1 MMRWMLGAVIS
12 LSVISPALA
21 GNLDAAA
28 VNDAAR
34 PAKQPASDKLN
45 AAIVKL
51 QILLDRA
58 RFSPGEIDGKLGEN
72 AQKAFAEQSGV
83 ASDKTIAPELW
94 DKLNAASEGAS

>member
-34 PAKQPASDKLN
+34 PARPLASDKLN

-58 RFSPGEIDGKLGEN
+58 RFSLGDGIVVYAPSPLSFRASVGLEIGW
-72 AQKAFAEQSGV
+72 Q
-83 ASDKTIAPELW
+83 
-94 DKLNAASEGAS
+94 